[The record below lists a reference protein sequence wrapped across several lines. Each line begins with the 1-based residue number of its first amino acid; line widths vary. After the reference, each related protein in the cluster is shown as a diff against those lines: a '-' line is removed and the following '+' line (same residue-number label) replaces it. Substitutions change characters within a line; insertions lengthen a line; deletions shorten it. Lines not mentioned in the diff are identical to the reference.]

1 MLQWQS
7 WSKKKKK
14 KKLKMAANANID
26 QKKEDWTRA

>member
-1 MLQWQS
+1 MTILIKQT
-7 WSKKKKK
+7 KKK